1 MKVISDRLIESQE
14 PKHRSDDI
22 ERFADKP
29 IDSAAYPIEGIERPN
44 PALVLVALIFTD
56 RFVDDIA
63 RRTATDS
70 QSFDVPKLFK
80 NIDANPWVVFPN
92 RNPVSECRHLSECDH
107 FL

>member
-1 MKVISDRLIESQE
+1 LSESDCDATNPGPARSFGIAAEN
-14 PKHRSDDI
+14 SDDI

-29 IDSAAYPIEGIERPN
+29 IDSATYPIKGTKCPN
-44 PALVLVALIFTD
+44 PASALVALIFTD

-80 NIDANPWVVFPN
+80 NIDPNPRIIFPN
-92 RNPVSECRHLSECDH
+92 RDPISGAC
-107 FL
+107 